1 MVRRARDPMTSSG
14 RAALLWLAALLAALC
29 LAGLTAEVLHG
40 GWVVSA
46 DRSIER
52 HVLLHQRVSL
62 DHVATVL
69 SWLGE
74 PVTVGVVVVVATVVL
89 AVRRDPVRA
98 VTLPVAAV
106 ATLVLGQLLRHAIGR
121 SAPTDGSHLH
131 VAGGIGY
138 PSGHA
143 LGAAVA
149 LGAIAIAVRRRRV
162 TVAAAGLAVLAAVA
176 RVYDFAHFPSDVVAS
191 LLAAATAMAVV
202 EAVAETVSTR
212 RRGG

>member
-1 MVRRARDPMTSSG
+1 MSSSR
-14 RAALLWLAALLAALC
+14 RAALLWLVALLAALC
-29 LAGLTAEVLHG
+29 LAGLTAELLHG

-52 HVLLHQRVSL
+52 HVLLHQRQSL
-62 DHVATVL
+62 NHVATAL
-69 SWLGE
+69 TWLGE
-74 PVTVGVVVVVATVVL
+74 PVTVGIAVVLASVVL

-98 VTLPVAAV
+98 VTLPVAALT
-106 ATLVLGQLLRHAIGR
+106 ALVLGQLLRHAVGR

-131 VAGGIGY
+131 VPGGIGY

-143 LGAAVA
+143 LGAALAV
-149 LGAIAIAVRRRRV
+149 GAIAVAVRRRWV
-162 TVAAAGLAVLAAVA
+162 TVAAAVLAGLAAVA

-191 LLAAATAMAVV
+191 LLAAGTAIAVV